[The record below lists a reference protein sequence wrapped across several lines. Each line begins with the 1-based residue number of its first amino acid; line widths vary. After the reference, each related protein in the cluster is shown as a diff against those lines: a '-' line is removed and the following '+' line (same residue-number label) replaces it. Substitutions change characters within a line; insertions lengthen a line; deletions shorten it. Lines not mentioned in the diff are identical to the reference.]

1 MCIVLSEAM
10 MCVYFYIK
18 VSGCQVEN
26 LEAAFQRLQ
35 GPMNSTVDILVQV
48 ISCVSSVLLM
58 CC

>member
-1 MCIVLSEAM
+1 VCIVLSEAM